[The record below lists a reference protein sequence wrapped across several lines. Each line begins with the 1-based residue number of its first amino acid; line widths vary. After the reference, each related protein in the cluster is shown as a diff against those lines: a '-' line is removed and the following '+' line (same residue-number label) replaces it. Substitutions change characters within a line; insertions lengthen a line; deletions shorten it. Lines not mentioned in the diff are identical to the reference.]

1 MTDRTPAQ
9 EWKASWPVPL
19 IAMLGIA
26 GSTLMPTTIGV
37 FLKPV
42 TSDLGLSQIAFTAS
56 FMVQILVGLIA
67 IPIAGRIADRI
78 GARRLLL
85 IGIGP
90 YALTLGLFG
99 TATGSVWQ
107 WWGLCAINAI
117 GLVCICI
124 PVWLK
129 PVVEEFRASRG
140 LALAIALAGIGLS
153 TAIMPL
159 LATTYVQAFG
169 WRWAYLALGTTWAI
183 PMLVLVFVVLD
194 RARRTATVAARVSV
208 PPRVL
213 RENLLSPTFCCLAFA
228 GGVYACASY
237 GLFIMLIPMLTLSG
251 IGLAAA
257 AGVVSVFGLSS
268 LVGRV
273 LVGILLDRMSARTL
287 GVIVFLLPIPATLL
301 LLQVDGSLT
310 VAIAAAALLGI
321 AGGAENDI
329 LAYTA
334 ARRFPEAMFASVYAV
349 ATAAFA
355 ISASL
360 GPLLSSAL
368 YSAYGTYNI
377 FLIATIPM
385 VMTGAVAI
393 WLMPSG
399 QSRPVLAA

>member
-1 MTDRTPAQ
+1 MTDRSPAQ
-9 EWKASWPVPL
+9 EWKTGWPVPL

-78 GARRLLL
+78 GARRLLM

-117 GLVCICI
+117 GLACICI

-129 PVVEEFRASRG
+129 PVIEEFRNSRG

-159 LATTYVQAFG
+159 LATTYVQALG
-169 WRWAYLALGTTWAI
+169 WRWAYLALGATWGI

-194 RARRTATVAARVSV
+194 RTRQTVTVAARVSV
-208 PPRVL
+208 PARVL
-213 RENLLSPTFCCLAFA
+213 RDNLLSPTFCCLALA
-228 GGVYACASY
+228 GGIYACASY

-251 IGLAAA
+251 IGLAEA

-287 GVIVFLLPIPATLL
+287 GVVVFLLPIPATLM

-355 ISASL
+355 ISASV
-360 GPLLSSAL
+360 GPLLSSSL

-399 QSRPVLAA
+399 QARPVLAA